1 MSEKKPGIL
10 RRFFGGI
17 WRAISLVRHITF
29 NLIFAILFIFILV
42 SIFSGDDKVEVPESA
57 ALVLNLSGDLVEEK
71 RYVDPL
77 DQVLNESMGSE
88 EEEPEILVTDLL
100 KTIQA
105 AKTDDRIKAIVLDLS
120 SFGSGSMD
128 KLTMVGGALQDF
140 KAAGKKVL
148 ATGDYYS
155 QNQYFLASYADSIN
169 LNPMGTV
176 LLEGFGSYPMYYKS
190 ALEKL
195 KVTTHV
201 FKVGTYKSAVEPF
214 TRDTMSDEA
223 KEANKAWL
231 EELWASYKAQVAER
245 RGFAVD
251 NFDETITGLYQK
263 LQAVNG
269 DMTQY
274 ALDAKLVD
282 SIKTREEFRQDLIA
296 LVGESEKHSFN
307 QIQFKDYQAQVLPP
321 VQYDNPLTEKV
332 AVVVA
337 RGTIIDGSA
346 KAGTIGGDTTAAL
359 LRRARFDEKV
369 KAVVL
374 RIDSG
379 GGSAFASEVIGQ
391 EIKLLKAAGKP
402 VIASMGA
409 VAASGGYWIAAPA
422 NEIWASPT
430 TITGSIGIFGLFHT
444 LENAMPVL
452 GLNIDGVGTSE
463 LAGLSS
469 GLPLFKGLT
478 PEMSGIF
485 QLMINKGYDDFIGM
499 VSENRGMSKEAVD
512 KVAQGRV
519 WTGTKALEF
528 GLVDKLGTFDDAIAA
543 AAEKAGLQQY
553 DIKVME
559 QELTPTEQLLRDMFA
574 SSTVQALLPD
584 AKESAFSPLLKNIV
598 TQINQDF
605 KVLEQFNDPK
615 GIYSVCMSC
624 TAVN

>member
-42 SIFSGDDKVEVPESA
+42 SIFSSDDKVEIPESA
-57 ALVLNLSGDLVEEK
+57 ALILNLSGDLVEEK

-77 DQVLNESMGSE
+77 DQVLNQGMGSE
-88 EEEPEILVTDLL
+88 EEEPEILLTDLL

-105 AKTDDRIKAIVLDLS
+105 AKADERIKAIVLDLS

-128 KLTMVGGALQDF
+128 KLTMVGASLQEF

-195 KVTTHV
+195 KITTHV

-231 EELWASYKAQVAER
+231 DELWASYKLQVSER

-282 SIKTREEFRQDLIA
+282 SIKSREEFRQDLIA

-321 VQYDNPLTEKV
+321 VHYDNPLTEKV

-346 KAGTIGGDTTAAL
+346 KAGTIGGDSTAAL

-452 GLNIDGVGTSE
+452 G
-463 LAGLSS
+463 
-469 GLPLFKGLT
+469 
-478 PEMSGIF
+478 
-485 QLMINKGYDDFIGM
+485 
-499 VSENRGMSKEAVD
+499 
-512 KVAQGRV
+512 
-519 WTGTKALEF
+519 
-528 GLVDKLGTFDDAIAA
+528 
-543 AAEKAGLQQY
+543 
-553 DIKVME
+553 
-559 QELTPTEQLLRDMFA
+559 
-574 SSTVQALLPD
+574 
-584 AKESAFSPLLKNIV
+584 
-598 TQINQDF
+598 
-605 KVLEQFNDPK
+605 
-615 GIYSVCMSC
+615 
-624 TAVN
+624 

>member
-29 NLIFAILFIFILV
+29 NLIFAILFILILV
-42 SIFSGDDKVEVPESA
+42 SIFSSDDKVKIPDSA
-57 ALVLNLSGDLVEEK
+57 ALILNLSGDLVEEK

-77 DQVLNESMGSE
+77 DQVLNESMGSQD
-88 EEEPEILVTDLL
+88 EEPEILVTDLV

-105 AKTDDRIKAIVLDLS
+105 AKKDERIKAIVLDLS
-120 SFGSGSMD
+120 SFGRGSMD
-128 KLTMVGGALQDF
+128 KLSMVGSALQDF
-140 KAAGKKVL
+140 KASGKKIM

-195 KVTTHV
+195 KITTHV

-231 EELWASYKAQVAER
+231 DELWASYKQQVSER

-251 NFDETITGLYQK
+251 NFDETIVGLYQK

-282 SIKTREEFRQDLIA
+282 SIKSREEFRQDLIA
-296 LVGESEKHSFN
+296 LVGENEKHSFN
-307 QIQFKDYQAQVLPP
+307 QVQFKDYQDVVLPP
-321 VQYDNPLTEKV
+321 VHYDNPLTEKV

-379 GGSAFASEVIGQ
+379 GGSAFASEIIGQ

-478 PEMSGIF
+478 PDMSGIF

-543 AAEKAGLQQY
+543 AAEKAGLTQY

>member
-17 WRAISLVRHITF
+17 WRAISLVRHVTF
-29 NLIFAILFIFILV
+29 NIIFAIIFIFIVV
-42 SIFSGDDKVEVPESA
+42 SIFSGDDKVEIPETA
-57 ALVLNLSGDLVEEK
+57 ALILNLSGDLVEEK

-77 DQVLNESMGSE
+77 DQVLSEGMGSQE
-88 EEEPEILVTDLL
+88 QEPEVLLTDLL
-100 KTIQA
+100 KTIHA
-105 AKTDDRIKAIVLDLS
+105 AKADERIKAIVLDLS

-128 KLTMVGGALQDF
+128 KLSMVGAALQDF

-195 KVTTHV
+195 KITTHV

-214 TRDTMSDEA
+214 IRDTMSDEA

-231 EELWASYKAQVAER
+231 DELWASYKQQVAER
-245 RGFAVD
+245 RGFAID

-282 SIKTREEFRQDLIA
+282 SIKSREEFRNDLIA
-296 LVGESEKHSFN
+296 LVGENDKHSFN
-307 QIQFKDYQAQVLPP
+307 QVRFKDYQTKMLPP
-321 VQYDNPLTEKV
+321 SHYDNPLTEKV

-337 RGTIIDGSA
+337 RGTIVDGSA
-346 KAGTIGGDTTAAL
+346 KAGTIGGDSTAAL
-359 LRRARFDEKV
+359 LRRARFDDKV

-379 GGSAFASEVIGQ
+379 GGSAFASDVIGQ

-452 GLNIDGVGTSE
+452 GLNADGVGTTE

-485 QLMINKGYDDFIGM
+485 QLLINKGYDDFIGM

-543 AAEKAGLQQY
+543 AAERAGLKQY

-574 SSTVQALLPD
+574 SSTVQAMLPD
-584 AKESAFSPLLKNIV
+584 SRQSAFSPLLKNIV
-598 TQINQDF
+598 TQINHDF
-605 KVLEQFNDPK
+605 KVMEQFNDPK

>member
-1 MSEKKPGIL
+1 MSEKNPGIL

-29 NLIFAILFIFILV
+29 NLIFAIVFIFILI
-42 SIFSGDDKVEVPESA
+42 SIFSSDDKVEIPESA

-71 RYVDPL
+71 RYVDPF
-77 DQVLNESMGSE
+77 DQVLTEGMGSE
-88 EEEPEILVTDLL
+88 EEEPEILLTDLL
-100 KTIQA
+100 KTIQS
-105 AKTDDRIKAIVLDLS
+105 AKSDDRIKVIVLDLS

-128 KLTMVGGALQDF
+128 KLAMVGGALQDF

-231 EELWASYKAQVAER
+231 EELWASYKQQVAER

-321 VQYDNPLTEKV
+321 VHYDNPLTEKV
-332 AVVVA
+332 AIVVA

-543 AAEKAGLQQY
+543 AAEKAGLKQY

-574 SSTVQALLPD
+574 SSTVQAMLPD

>member
-42 SIFSGDDKVEVPESA
+42 SIFSSDDKVEIPESA
-57 ALVLNLSGDLVEEK
+57 ALILNLSGDLVEEK

-77 DQVLNESMGSE
+77 DQVLNQGMGSE
-88 EEEPEILVTDLL
+88 EEEPEILLTDLL

-105 AKTDDRIKAIVLDLS
+105 AKADERIKAIVLDLS

-128 KLTMVGGALQDF
+128 KLTMVGAALQEF

-169 LNPMGTV
+169 LNPMGSV

-195 KVTTHV
+195 KITTHV

-231 EELWASYKAQVAER
+231 DELWASYKLQVSER

-251 NFDETITGLYQK
+251 NFDETIAGLYQK

-282 SIKTREEFRQDLIA
+282 SIKSREEFRQDLIA

-321 VQYDNPLTEKV
+321 VHYDNPLTEKV

-337 RGTIIDGSA
+337 RGSIIDGSA
-346 KAGTIGGDTTAAL
+346 KAGTIGGDSTAAL

-485 QLMINKGYDDFIGM
+485 QLLINKGYEDFIGM

-543 AAEKAGLQQY
+543 AAEKAGLKQY

-574 SSTVQALLPD
+574 SSTVQAILPD

>member
-29 NLIFAILFIFILV
+29 NLIFAILFIFILI
-42 SIFSGDDKVEVPESA
+42 SIFSNDDKVEIPESA
-57 ALVLNLSGDLVEEK
+57 ALILNLSGDLVEEK

-105 AKTDDRIKAIVLDLS
+105 AKADERIKAIVLDLS
-120 SFGSGSMD
+120 AFGSGSMD
-128 KLTMVGGALQDF
+128 KLIMVGSALQDF

-231 EELWASYKAQVAER
+231 DELWASYKQQVAER
-245 RGFAVD
+245 RGFAID

-478 PEMSGIF
+478 PDMSGIF
-485 QLMINKGYDDFIGM
+485 QLMIDKGYDDFISM

-543 AAEKAGLQQY
+543 AAEKAGLKQY

-574 SSTVQALLPD
+574 SSTVQAMLPD

-598 TQINQDF
+598 TQMSQDF

-624 TAVN
+624 AAVN

>member
-1 MSEKKPGIL
+1 
-10 RRFFGGI
+10 
-17 WRAISLVRHITF
+17 
-29 NLIFAILFIFILV
+29 
-42 SIFSGDDKVEVPESA
+42 
-57 ALVLNLSGDLVEEK
+57 
-71 RYVDPL
+71 
-77 DQVLNESMGSE
+77 
-88 EEEPEILVTDLL
+88 
-100 KTIQA
+100 
-105 AKTDDRIKAIVLDLS
+105 
-120 SFGSGSMD
+120 
-128 KLTMVGGALQDF
+128 
-140 KAAGKKVL
+140 
-148 ATGDYYS
+148 
-155 QNQYFLASYADSIN
+155 
-169 LNPMGTV
+169 MGTV
-176 LLEGFGSYPMYYKS
+176 LLEGFGTYPMYYKS

-195 KVTTHV
+195 KITTHV

-231 EELWASYKAQVAER
+231 DELWASYKQQVAER

-282 SIKTREEFRQDLIA
+282 SIKSREEFRQDLIA
-296 LVGESEKHSFN
+296 LVGESDKHSFN

-321 VQYDNPLTEKV
+321 VHYDNPLTEKV

-346 KAGTIGGDTTAAL
+346 KAGTIGGDSTAAL

-379 GGSAFASEVIGQ
+379 GGSAFASDVIGQ

-402 VIASMGA
+402 VVASMGA

-452 GLNIDGVGTSE
+452 GLNTDGVGTTE
-463 LAGLSS
+463 LAGMSA

-478 PEMSGIF
+478 PEMSSIF
-485 QLMINKGYDDFIGM
+485 QLLINKGYDDFISM
-499 VSENRGMSKEAVD
+499 VSENRGMTKEAVD
-512 KVAQGRV
+512 KIAQGRV

-543 AAEKAGLQQY
+543 AAEKAGLKQY

-574 SSTVQALLPD
+574 SGTVQALLPD
-584 AKESAFSPLLKNIV
+584 AKASAFSPLLKNIMG
-598 TQINQDF
+598 QINRDF
-605 KVLEQFNDPK
+605 KVMEQFNDPK

>member
-105 AKTDDRIKAIVLDLS
+105 AKTDERIKAIVLDLS

-128 KLTMVGGALQDF
+128 KLTMVGSALQDF
-140 KAAGKKVL
+140 KATGKKVL

>member
-17 WRAISLVRHITF
+17 WRAISLLRHITF
-29 NLIFAILFIFILV
+29 NLIFALIFIGIV
-42 SIFSGDDKVEVPESA
+42 ISIFSGDDTVEVPPSA
-57 ALVLNLSGDLVEEK
+57 ALILNLSGDLVEEK
-71 RYVDPL
+71 SYIDPV
-77 DQVLNESMGSE
+77 DQVLSESMGSQQ
-88 EEEPEILVTDLL
+88 EEPEILVTDVV

-105 AKTDDRIKAIVLDLS
+105 AKTDDRIKAIVLELS
-120 SFGSGSMD
+120 SFGSASMD
-128 KLTMVGGALQDF
+128 KLAMVGSALQDF
-140 KAAGKKVL
+140 KAAGKKVM

-176 LLEGFGSYPMYYKS
+176 LLEGFGTYPMYYKS

-231 EELWASYKAQVAER
+231 DELWASYKQQVAER
-245 RGFAVD
+245 RGFAPD
-251 NFDETITGLYQK
+251 NFDETIAGLYQK

-282 SIKTREEFRQDLIA
+282 SIKSREEFRQDLIA
-296 LVGESEKHSFN
+296 LVGENEKNSFN
-307 QIQFKDYQAQVLPP
+307 QVQFKDYQKLMLPP
-321 VQYDNPLTEKV
+321 VHYDNPMTDKV

-379 GGSAFASEVIGQ
+379 GGSAFASEIIGQ

-422 NEIWASPT
+422 NEIWAAPT

-444 LENAMPVL
+444 FENAMPVL
-452 GLNIDGVGTSE
+452 GLNTDGVGTTE
-463 LAGLSS
+463 LAGMSA
-469 GLPLFKGLT
+469 GLPFFKGLT
-478 PEMSGIF
+478 PEMGGIF
-485 QLMINKGYDDFIGM
+485 QLFINKGYDDFISM
-499 VSENRGMSKEAVD
+499 VAENRGMTKEAVD

-519 WTGTKALEF
+519 WTGNKALEF
-528 GLVDKLGTFDDAIAA
+528 GLVDKLGTFDEAIAA
-543 AAEKAGLQQY
+543 AAEKAGLKQY

-559 QELTPTEQLLRDMFA
+559 QELTPAEQLLRDMFA

-584 AKESAFSPLLKNIV
+584 AKESVFSPLLKSIIS
-598 TQINQDF
+598 QINRDF
-605 KVLEQFNDPK
+605 KVMEQFNDPK

>member
-29 NLIFAILFIFILV
+29 NLIFAIFFIFILI
-42 SIFSGDDKVEVPESA
+42 SIFSSDDKVEIPESA

-71 RYVDPL
+71 RYVDPF
-77 DQVLNESMGSE
+77 DQVLNEGMGSE

-105 AKTDDRIKAIVLDLS
+105 AKTDERIKAIVLDLS

-231 EELWASYKAQVAER
+231 EELWASYKQQVAER

-251 NFDETITGLYQK
+251 NFDETISGLYQK
-263 LQAVNG
+263 LQAVHG

-274 ALDAKLVD
+274 ALDSKLVD

-307 QIQFKDYQAQVLPP
+307 QIQFQDYQAQVLPP
-321 VQYDNPLTEKV
+321 VHYDNPLTEKV
-332 AVVVA
+332 AIVVA

-346 KAGTIGGDTTAAL
+346 KAGTIGGDSTAAL

-485 QLMINKGYDDFIGM
+485 QILINKGYDDFIGM

-543 AAEKAGLQQY
+543 AAEKAGLKQY

-574 SSTVQALLPD
+574 SSTVQAMLPD

>member
-42 SIFSGDDKVEVPESA
+42 SIFSSDDKVEIPESA
-57 ALVLNLSGDLVEEK
+57 ALILNLSGDLVEEK

-77 DQVLNESMGSE
+77 DQVLNQGMGSE
-88 EEEPEILVTDLL
+88 EEEPEILLTDLL

-105 AKTDDRIKAIVLDLS
+105 AKADERIKAIVLDLS

-128 KLTMVGGALQDF
+128 KLTMVGASLQEF

-195 KVTTHV
+195 KITTHV

-231 EELWASYKAQVAER
+231 DELWASYKLQVSER

-282 SIKTREEFRQDLIA
+282 SIKSREEFRQDLIA

-321 VQYDNPLTEKV
+321 VHYDNPLTEKV

-346 KAGTIGGDTTAAL
+346 KAGTIGGDSTAAL

-478 PEMSGIF
+478 PEVSGIF
-485 QLMINKGYDDFIGM
+485 QLLINKGYEDFIGM

-543 AAEKAGLQQY
+543 AAEKAGLKQY

-574 SSTVQALLPD
+574 SSTVQAILPD
-584 AKESAFSPLLKNIV
+584 AKASAFSPLLKNIV

>member
-29 NLIFAILFIFILV
+29 NLIFAVLFIFILI
-42 SIFSGDDKVEVPESA
+42 SIFSSDDKVKIPESA
-57 ALVLNLSGDLVEEK
+57 ALILNLSGDLVEEK

-77 DQVLNESMGSE
+77 DQVLNESMGSQE
-88 EEEPEILVTDLL
+88 DEPEILLTDLL

-105 AKTDDRIKAIVLDLS
+105 AKTDERIKAIVLDLS
-120 SFGSGSMD
+120 SFGSGSID
-128 KLTMVGGALQDF
+128 KLTMVGNALQDF

-148 ATGDYYS
+148 ATGDYFS

-231 EELWASYKAQVAER
+231 DELWASYKQQVAER

-251 NFDETITGLYQK
+251 NFDETISGLYQK

-296 LVGESEKHSFN
+296 LVGESEKNSFN

-321 VQYDNPLTEKV
+321 VHYDNPLTEKV
-332 AVVVA
+332 AIVVA

-478 PEMSGIF
+478 PDMSGIF

-543 AAEKAGLQQY
+543 AAEKAGLKQY

-559 QELTPTEQLLRDMFA
+559 QDLTPTEQLLRDMFA

>member
-29 NLIFAILFIFILV
+29 NLIFAILFILILV
-42 SIFSGDDKVEVPESA
+42 SIFSSDNKVKIPDSA
-57 ALVLNLSGDLVEEK
+57 ALILNLSGDLVEEK

-77 DQVLNESMGSE
+77 DQILSEGMGSQD
-88 EEEPEILVTDLL
+88 EEPEILVTDLV

-105 AKTDDRIKAIVLDLS
+105 AQKDERIKAIVLDLS
-120 SFGSGSMD
+120 SFGRGSMD
-128 KLTMVGGALQDF
+128 KLTLVGSALQDF

-176 LLEGFGSYPMYYKS
+176 LLEGFGSFPMYYKS

-231 EELWASYKAQVAER
+231 DELWASYKQQVAER

-251 NFDETITGLYQK
+251 NFDETITALYQK

-282 SIKTREEFRQDLIA
+282 SIKSREEFRQDLIA
-296 LVGESEKHSFN
+296 LVGENEKHSFN
-307 QIQFKDYQAQVLPP
+307 QVQFKDYQDAVLPP
-321 VQYDNPLTEKV
+321 VHYDNPLTEKV

-337 RGTIIDGSA
+337 RGTIVDGSA

-379 GGSAFASEVIGQ
+379 GGSAFASEIIGQ

-452 GLNIDGVGTSE
+452 GLNIDGVATSE

-485 QLMINKGYDDFIGM
+485 QLLINKGYDDFIGM
-499 VSENRGMSKEAVD
+499 VAENRNMSKEAVG

-543 AAEKAGLQQY
+543 AAEKAGLKQY

-574 SSTVQALLPD
+574 SSTVQALLP
-584 AKESAFSPLLKNIV
+584 ESSQSSFSPLLKKIV
-598 TQINQDF
+598 AQVDQDF

-615 GIYSVCMSC
+615 GTYSVCMSC

>member
-17 WRAISLVRHITF
+17 WRAISLVRHVTF
-29 NLIFAILFIFILV
+29 NLIFAALFIFVLISL
-42 SIFSGDDKVEVPESA
+42 FSGDDKVEIPPTA
-57 ALVLNLSGDLVEEK
+57 ALVLDLNGDLVEEK

-77 DQVLNESMGSE
+77 DQVLSESMGSE
-88 EEEPEILVTDLL
+88 EEDPEILLTDLL

-105 AKTDDRIKAIVLDLS
+105 ATKDDRIKAIVLDLS

-128 KLTMVGGALQDF
+128 KLSMVGAALQEF
-140 KAAGKKVL
+140 KAAGKKVM

-195 KVTTHV
+195 KITTHV

-214 TRDTMSDEA
+214 TRDNMSDAA

-231 EELWASYKAQVAER
+231 DELWASYKQQVAER

-251 NFDETITGLYQK
+251 NFDETIVGLYQK
-263 LQAVNG
+263 LQEVQG

-274 ALDAKLVD
+274 ALDSKLVD

-307 QIQFKDYQAQVLPP
+307 QIHLKDYQAHTLLPAHF
-321 VQYDNPLTEKV
+321 DNPLTEKV

-452 GLNIDGVGTSE
+452 GLNTDGVGTTE
-463 LAGLSS
+463 LAGLSA

-478 PEMSGIF
+478 PDMSNIF
-485 QLMINKGYDDFIGM
+485 QLLINKGYDDFLSM

-519 WTGTKALEF
+519 WTGTKALEL
-528 GLVDKLGTFDDAIAA
+528 GLVDKLGTFDDAVAA
-543 AAEKAGLQQY
+543 AAEKAGLKQY

-574 SSTVQALLPD
+574 SSTVQALLPE
-584 AKESAFSPLLKNIV
+584 AKQSAFSPLLKNIV

>member
-17 WRAISLVRHITF
+17 WRAISLVRHVTF
-29 NLIFAILFIFILV
+29 NLIFAALFIFVLISL
-42 SIFSGDDKVEVPESA
+42 FSGDDKVEIPPTA
-57 ALVLNLSGDLVEEK
+57 ALVLDLNGDLVEEK

-77 DQVLNESMGSE
+77 DQVLSESMGSE
-88 EEEPEILVTDLL
+88 EEDPEILLTDLL

-105 AKTDDRIKAIVLDLS
+105 ATKDDRIKAIVLDLS

-128 KLTMVGGALQDF
+128 KLSMVGAALQEF

-195 KVTTHV
+195 KITTHV

-214 TRDTMSDEA
+214 TRDNMSDAA

-231 EELWASYKAQVAER
+231 DELWASYKQQVAER

-251 NFDETITGLYQK
+251 NFDETIVGLYQK
-263 LQAVNG
+263 LQAVQG

-274 ALDAKLVD
+274 ALDSKLVD

-307 QIQFKDYQAQVLPP
+307 QIQLKDYQAHTLLPAHF
-321 VQYDNPLTEKV
+321 DNPLTEKV

-452 GLNIDGVGTSE
+452 GLNTDGVGTTE
-463 LAGLSS
+463 LAGLSA

-478 PEMSGIF
+478 PDMANIF
-485 QLMINKGYDDFIGM
+485 QLLINKGYDDFLSM

-519 WTGTKALEF
+519 WTGTKALEL
-528 GLVDKLGTFDDAIAA
+528 GLVDKLGTFDDAVAA
-543 AAEKAGLQQY
+543 AAEKAGLKQY

-559 QELTPTEQLLRDMFA
+559 QELTPTEQVLRDMFA
-574 SSTVQALLPD
+574 SSTVQALLPE
-584 AKESAFSPLLKNIV
+584 AKQSAFSPLLKNIV

>member
-29 NLIFAILFIFILV
+29 NLIFAILFILILV
-42 SIFSGDDKVEVPESA
+42 SIFSSDDKVKIPDSA
-57 ALVLNLSGDLVEEK
+57 ALILNLSGDLVEEK
-71 RYVDPL
+71 RYIDPL
-77 DQVLNESMGSE
+77 DQVLNEGMGSQE
-88 EEEPEILVTDLL
+88 EDPEILVTDLV

-105 AKTDDRIKAIVLDLS
+105 AKKDERIKAIVLDLS
-120 SFGSGSMD
+120 SFGRGSMD
-128 KLTMVGGALQDF
+128 KLSMVGSALQDF
-140 KAAGKKVL
+140 KAAGKKIM

-195 KVTTHV
+195 KITTHV

-231 EELWASYKAQVAER
+231 DELWASYKQQVAER

-251 NFDETITGLYQK
+251 NFDETIVGLYQK

-282 SIKTREEFRQDLIA
+282 SIKSREEFRQDLIA
-296 LVGESEKHSFN
+296 LVGENEKHSFN
-307 QIQFKDYQAQVLPP
+307 QVQFKDYQDVVLPP
-321 VQYDNPLTEKV
+321 VHYDNPLTEKV

-379 GGSAFASEVIGQ
+379 GGSAFASEIIGQ

-478 PEMSGIF
+478 PDMSGIF

-543 AAEKAGLQQY
+543 AAEKAGLTQY

>member
-29 NLIFAILFIFILV
+29 NLIFAILFIFIVV
-42 SIFSGDDKVEVPESA
+42 SIFSGDDKVEVPPSA
-57 ALVLNLSGDLVEEK
+57 ALILNLSGDLVEEK

-88 EEEPEILVTDLL
+88 EEDPEILLTDLL

-105 AKTDDRIKAIVLDLS
+105 AKTDERIKAIVLDLS
-120 SFGSGSMD
+120 SFGRGSLD
-128 KLTMVGGALQDF
+128 KLTMVGAALQDF
-140 KAAGKKVL
+140 KAAGKKVM
-148 ATGDYYS
+148 ATGDYYG

-231 EELWASYKAQVAER
+231 DELWASYKLQVAER

-251 NFDETITGLYQK
+251 NFDETILGLYQK

-282 SIKTREEFRQDLIA
+282 SIKSREEFRQDMIA

-307 QIQFKDYQAQVLPP
+307 QIQFKDYQAQVVPP

-478 PEMSGIF
+478 TDMSGIF
-485 QLMINKGYDDFIGM
+485 QLLINKGYDDFISM
-499 VSENRGMSKEAVD
+499 VAENRNMSKEAVD

-543 AAEKAGLQQY
+543 AAEKAGLKQY

-574 SSTVQALLPD
+574 SSTVQAILPD
-584 AKESAFSPLLKNIV
+584 AKASAFSPLLKNIV

>member
-29 NLIFAILFIFILV
+29 NLIFAILFIFIVV
-42 SIFSGDDKVEVPESA
+42 SIFSGDDKVEVPPSA
-57 ALVLNLSGDLVEEK
+57 ALILNLSGDLVEEK

-88 EEEPEILVTDLL
+88 EEEPEILLTDLL

-105 AKTDDRIKAIVLDLS
+105 AKTDERIKAIVLDLS
-120 SFGSGSMD
+120 SFGRGSLD
-128 KLTMVGGALQDF
+128 KLTMVGAALQDF
-140 KAAGKKVL
+140 KAAGKKVM
-148 ATGDYYS
+148 ATGDYYG

-231 EELWASYKAQVAER
+231 DELWASYKLQVAER

-251 NFDETITGLYQK
+251 NFDETILGLYQK

-282 SIKTREEFRQDLIA
+282 SIKSREEFRQDMIA

-307 QIQFKDYQAQVLPP
+307 QIQFKDYQAQVVPP

-478 PEMSGIF
+478 TDMSGIF
-485 QLMINKGYDDFIGM
+485 QLLINKGYDDFISM
-499 VSENRGMSKEAVD
+499 VAENRNMSKEAVD

-543 AAEKAGLQQY
+543 AAEKAGLKQY

-574 SSTVQALLPD
+574 SSTVQAILPD
-584 AKESAFSPLLKNIV
+584 AKASAFSPLLKNIV

>member
-17 WRAISLVRHITF
+17 WRAISLVRHVTF
-29 NLIFAILFIFILV
+29 NLIFALLFILILV
-42 SIFSGDDKVEVPESA
+42 SVFSSDDKVKIPESA
-57 ALVLNLSGDLVEEK
+57 ALILNLSGDLVEEK
-71 RYVDPL
+71 RHVDPF
-77 DQVLNESMGSE
+77 DQIVNEGMGSQ
-88 EEEPEILVTDLL
+88 EEEPEILVTDLV

-105 AKTDDRIKAIVLDLS
+105 AEKDQRIKAIVLELS
-120 SFGSGSMD
+120 SFGRGSID
-128 KLTMVGGALQDF
+128 KLLQVGSALDAF
-140 KAAGKKVL
+140 KASGKKIF
-148 ATGDYYS
+148 ATGDYYN
-155 QNQYFLASYADSIN
+155 QNQYYLASYADSIN

-195 KVTTHV
+195 KITTHV

-231 EELWASYKAQVAER
+231 DELWASYKQQVAER

-251 NFDETITGLYQK
+251 NFDETVAALYQK
-263 LQAVNG
+263 LQAVDG

-307 QIQFKDYQAQVLPP
+307 QVHYKDYQAQVLPP

-332 AVVVA
+332 AIVVA
-337 RGTIIDGSA
+337 RGTIVDGSA

-359 LRRARFDEKV
+359 LRRARFDENV

-379 GGSAFASEVIGQ
+379 GGSAFASEIIGQ

-452 GLNIDGVGTSE
+452 GLNTDGVGTTE
-463 LAGLSS
+463 LAGLSA

-485 QLMINKGYDDFIGM
+485 QLMINKGYDEFISM
-499 VSENRGMSKEAVD
+499 VSENRGMTKEAVNA
-512 KVAQGRV
+512 VAQGRV
-519 WTGTKALEF
+519 WTGSKALEF

-543 AAEKAGLQQY
+543 AAEKAGLKQY

-574 SSTVQALLPD
+574 SSTVQSMLPA
-584 AKESAFSPLLKNIV
+584 AKESAFGPLLKQV
-598 TQINQDF
+598 MTQINQDF
-605 KVLEQFNDPK
+605 QMLGQFNDPK
-615 GIYSVCMSC
+615 GIYSVCFSC
-624 TAVN
+624 KAVN

>member
-105 AKTDDRIKAIVLDLS
+105 AKTDERIKAIVLDLS

-231 EELWASYKAQVAER
+231 EELWVSYKAQVAER

-307 QIQFKDYQAQVLPP
+307 QIQFKDYQDVVLPP

-574 SSTVQALLPD
+574 SSTVQAMLPD

-615 GIYSVCMSC
+615 GIYSVCMNC